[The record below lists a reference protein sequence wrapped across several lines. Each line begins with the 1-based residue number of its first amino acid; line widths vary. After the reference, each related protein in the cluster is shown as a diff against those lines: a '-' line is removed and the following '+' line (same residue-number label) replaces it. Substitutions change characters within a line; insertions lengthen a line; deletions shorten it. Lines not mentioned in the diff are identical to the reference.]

1 MLILP
6 TERSVPKVNNPH
18 FLILFGRPKAGK
30 STLMAALDNN
40 LIIDLENGYQALSAL
55 VVQARSVN
63 DFAEI
68 ASAIREKT
76 KELGHYPY
84 KYITIDN
91 ATRLEEICLP
101 YAKQLCV
108 LWSLIQKYILKN
120 SLNFWNILPIIAL
133 Y

>member
-6 TERSVPKVNNPH
+6 TEKSIPKVNNPK

-30 STLMAALDNN
+30 STLMAALDSN

-55 VVQARSVN
+55 VVQARSIN
-63 DFAEI
+63 DFVEI
-68 ASAIREKT
+68 ANAIKEKI

-91 ATRLEEICLP
+91 ATILEEMCLS
-101 YAKQLCV
+101 YAIRL
-108 LWSLIQKYILKN
+108 
-120 SLNFWNILPIIAL
+120 
-133 Y
+133 